1 LSRKASGLAIAII
14 SEQAMAKNTLAE
26 ILMTTAKYLH
36 SRLNPSELNTVEP
49 SNSWL
54 GHAWIEHA
62 LPGHSSPGHSS
73 PGMSSPEMTSRRAMR
88 FHALAALFAL
98 IAICS
103 APLAMAQAAYP
114 SKPVRIIV
122 PFPPGGATD
131 IIARD
136 IGERLSAALGQP
148 FLVDNRAGA
157 SGNIGVEQAVRSP
170 ADGYT
175 LVMGSAQTLTI
186 NPQLFKLSYAP
197 QRDLAPIAVVAS
209 VPNVLIV
216 SPNLPANNP
225 LELAALAKSK
235 PGKLNYGSSS
245 IGGTPHL
252 SGELFK
258 SLTGSYIVHIPY
270 RGSSPALQ
278 DLVSGQIDLMFD
290 NLPAALPFIKSG
302 RVKALAVTT
311 TRRTPAAPDLPTMQ
325 EAGIKDF
332 DSQGWF
338 GLLAPANTP
347 TAIIDRI
354 NTEVN
359 RILASADF
367 KERLQKVGA
376 DGIGGSVNDFRER
389 MRSESERW
397 GKVIKFANITV
408 E

>member
-1 LSRKASGLAIAII
+1 MGQTKRIDRRAFGVSLVLSLSA
-14 SEQAMAKNTLAE
+14 
-26 ILMTTAKYLH
+26 
-36 SRLNPSELNTVEP
+36 
-49 SNSWL
+49 
-54 GHAWIEHA
+54 A
-62 LPGHSSPGHSS
+62 LPVSS
-73 PGMSSPEMTSRRAMR
+73 
-88 FHALAALFAL
+88 ALA
-98 IAICS
+98 
-103 APLAMAQAAYP
+103 QGTYP
-114 SKPVRIIV
+114 NKPVRLIV

-136 IGERLSAALGQP
+136 LGERLSAALGQP
-148 FLVDNRAGA
+148 FLIDNKAGA
-157 SGNIGVEQAVRSP
+157 SGNIGVELAVRAP

-216 SPNLPANNP
+216 APNLPVNSP
-225 LELAALAKSK
+225 KELANLAKSK

-258 SLTGSYIVHIPY
+258 SMTGSFIVHIPY

-278 DLVSGQIDLMFD
+278 DLVSGNIDLMFD

-311 TRRTPAAPDLPTMQ
+311 TKRSPAIPELPTMQ
-325 EAGIKDF
+325 EAGMKDF

-338 GLLAPANTP
+338 GLLAPTNTP
-347 TAIIDRI
+347 PAIIDKI
-354 NTEVN
+354 NGEIN
-359 RILASADF
+359 RILSTADF

-376 DGIGGSVNDFRER
+376 DGLGGTVSDFRDR
-389 MRSESERW
+389 MRTESERW

>member
-1 LSRKASGLAIAII
+1 MVTPSKRLSRFLALSLMLGLLGPCAFSGVL
-14 SEQAMAKNTLAE
+14 
-26 ILMTTAKYLH
+26 
-36 SRLNPSELNTVEP
+36 
-49 SNSWL
+49 
-54 GHAWIEHA
+54 
-62 LPGHSSPGHSS
+62 
-73 PGMSSPEMTSRRAMR
+73 
-88 FHALAALFAL
+88 
-98 IAICS
+98 
-103 APLAMAQAAYP
+103 AQAAYP
-114 SKPVRIIV
+114 NKPVRIIV

-136 IGERLSAALGQP
+136 IGERLSAAFGQP
-148 FLVDNRAGA
+148 FLIDNKAGA
-157 SGNIGVEQAVRSP
+157 SGNIGVELAVRAS

-216 SPNLPANNP
+216 SPNLPVNSP
-225 LELAALAKSK
+225 KELAALAKSK

-278 DLVSGQIDLMFD
+278 DLVSGNIDFMFD

-311 TRRTPAAPDLPTMQ
+311 TKRTPAAPDLPTMQ

-347 TAIIDRI
+347 PAIVERL
-354 NTEVN
+354 NAEVN
-359 RILASADF
+359 RILATADF

-376 DGIGGSVNDFRER
+376 EGIGGSVNDFRER

>member
-1 LSRKASGLAIAII
+1 MTAPRTKPIHSFGRLMLFGLGGLLSL
-14 SEQAMAKNTLAE
+14 
-26 ILMTTAKYLH
+26 
-36 SRLNPSELNTVEP
+36 
-49 SNSWL
+49 
-54 GHAWIEHA
+54 
-62 LPGHSSPGHSS
+62 SSV
-73 PGMSSPEMTSRRAMR
+73 
-88 FHALAALFAL
+88 FAQ
-98 IAICS
+98 S
-103 APLAMAQAAYP
+103 TYP
-114 SKPVRIIV
+114 NKPVRIIV

-148 FLVDNRAGA
+148 FLIDNKAGA
-157 SGNIGVEQAVRSP
+157 SGNIGVELAVRAP

-186 NPQLFKLSYAP
+186 NPQMFKLSYDP

-216 SPNLPANNP
+216 SPNLPVNSP
-225 LELAALAKSK
+225 KELAALAKSK

-258 SLTGSYIVHIPY
+258 SLTASYIVHIPY

-278 DLVSGQIDLMFD
+278 DLVSGNIDLMFD

-311 TRRTPAAPDLPTMQ
+311 TKRTAAAPELPTMQ
-325 EAGIKDF
+325 EAGIKNF

-347 TAIIDRI
+347 PAIVERI
-354 NTEVN
+354 NNEVN
-359 RILASADF
+359 RILNTADF
-367 KERLQKVGA
+367 KERLQRVGA

-397 GKVIKFANITV
+397 GKLIKFANIKA

>member
-1 LSRKASGLAIAII
+1 MTVPQNKPNPWRRRSMHLGLA
-14 SEQAMAKNTLAE
+14 
-26 ILMTTAKYLH
+26 
-36 SRLNPSELNTVEP
+36 
-49 SNSWL
+49 
-54 GHAWIEHA
+54 
-62 LPGHSSPGHSS
+62 
-73 PGMSSPEMTSRRAMR
+73 GM
-88 FHALAALFAL
+88 LAAPRVF
-98 IAICS
+98 S
-103 APLAMAQAAYP
+103 QSSYP

-131 IIARD
+131 LIARD

-148 FLVDNRAGA
+148 FLIDNKAGA
-157 SGNIGVEQAVRSP
+157 SGNIGVELAVRAP

-175 LVMGSAQTLTI
+175 LLMGSAQTLTI
-186 NPQLFKLSYAP
+186 NPQLFKLSFAP
-197 QRDLAPIAVVAS
+197 QRDLAPISVIAS

-216 SPNLPANNP
+216 SPNLPVNSP
-225 LELAALAKSK
+225 KELVALAKSK

-258 SLTGSYIVHIPY
+258 SLTASFIVHIPY

-278 DLVSGQIDLMFD
+278 DLVSGNIDFMFD

-311 TRRTPAAPDLPTMQ
+311 TKRSAAAPDLPTMQ
-325 EAGIKDF
+325 EAGIKSF

-347 TAIIDRI
+347 SAIIDRI

-359 RILASADF
+359 RILNTADF

-397 GKVIKFANITV
+397 GKVIKFANIKA

>member
-1 LSRKASGLAIAII
+1 MISLKRTQLSSKGQSL
-14 SEQAMAKNTLAE
+14 L
-26 ILMTTAKYLH
+26 
-36 SRLNPSELNTVEP
+36 
-49 SNSWL
+49 
-54 GHAWIEHA
+54 
-62 LPGHSSPGHSS
+62 
-73 PGMSSPEMTSRRAMR
+73 
-88 FHALAALFAL
+88 LAAFVGFTA
-98 IAICS
+98 CS
-103 APLAMAQAAYP
+103 ATAQSGYP
-114 SKPVRIIV
+114 NKPVRIIV

-136 IGERLSAALGQP
+136 IGERLGAVLGQS
-148 FLVDNRAGA
+148 FLIDNKAGA
-157 SGNIGVEQAVRSP
+157 SGNIGVELAVRAP

-209 VPNVLIV
+209 VPNVLII
-216 SPNLPANNP
+216 SPNLPVNSP
-225 LELAALAKSK
+225 KELAALAKSK

-245 IGGTPHL
+245 VGGTPHL

-278 DLVSGQIDLMFD
+278 DLVSGNIDLMFD

-311 TRRTPAAPDLPTMQ
+311 TKRTPAAPDLPTMQ

-347 TAIIDRI
+347 PAVVEKL
-354 NTEVN
+354 NTEIN
-359 RILASADF
+359 RILSSPDF

-376 DGIGGSVNDFRER
+376 DPIGGSVSDFRER
-389 MRSESERW
+389 MSSESERW
-397 GKVIKFANITV
+397 GKVIKFAHITV